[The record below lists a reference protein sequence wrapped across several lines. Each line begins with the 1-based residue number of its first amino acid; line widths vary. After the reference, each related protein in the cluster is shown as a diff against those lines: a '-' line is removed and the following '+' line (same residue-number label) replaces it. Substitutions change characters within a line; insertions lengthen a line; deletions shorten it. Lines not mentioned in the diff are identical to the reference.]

1 MQIKFADGTTL
12 NVAPAALD
20 AFLKHDLKWVEF
32 VHGRAI
38 FQQLPNTK
46 LPVQAAKPI
55 SQSVSRCPNCAC

>member
-32 VHGRAI
+32 VHGRAQ
-38 FQQLPNTK
+38 FQQLSSSK
-46 LPVQAAKPI
+46 LPVQTVKPI
-55 SQSVSRCPNCAC
+55 SLSVSRCPNRAC

>member
-32 VHGRAI
+32 VHGRAQ
-38 FQQLPNTK
+38 FQQLPSRK
-46 LPVQAAKPI
+46 LPVQTVKPI
-55 SQSVSRCPNCAC
+55 SQSVSRCPNRAC